1 VLKKLSFL
9 TRVSL
14 LLGFF
19 FTLDKVLGFVR
30 TILIARQ
37 FQLSYELDAFNAAN
51 NLPNLLFVL
60 ISGGGLSMALIPVLS
75 EYLTAKGRRV
85 AWDLFSRVGN
95 LAFLVTITIAVV
107 IAIFAG
113 PIVRSQI
120 GIAPGFSPDRQRLIA
135 QLMQLNLIATCIFSL
150 SGLVTAGLQTNQHFF
165 LPALAPILY
174 NVGQIFGV
182 LVLSPTTPYT
192 IGPLTLPA
200 FGFGVQGLVYGVII
214 GAVLHLAIQIPG
226 LIRYQ
231 FHWIPAIDIRN
242 TGVIEVL
249 RVLGPRLLTMF
260 LIQLMFIARD
270 NLASRLGQVGAI
282 TSLTYGWMIMQV
294 PETLIGTAIATAI
307 LPTLAE
313 LASRGNWADFRTTVE
328 KAFRVVI
335 VLSLPVTAVMAAG
348 IRPLVAVA
356 FHFDAAGTALLTWT
370 TRVYLLTLAGYNM
383 QEIMARAFYSRRE
396 AIYPLYS
403 ALIRIGLYL
412 LIGISVVVFFR
423 RLGAPAIAA
432 AELSLTVEALI
443 MLVWLNRRLEHK
455 VTAWS
460 AFFRGLGAAVLS
472 GLAAYALALY
482 LPGPAFVTALV
493 GMAAGGLLSLPI
505 IWPDVRL
512 LLRL

>member
-1 VLKKLSFL
+1 MKKLSFL
-9 TRVSL
+9 TRISL

-19 FTLDKVLGFVR
+19 FTLDKILGFVR

-37 FQLSYELDAFNAAN
+37 FTLSYELDAFNAAN
-51 NLPNLLFVL
+51 NLPNLLFEL
-60 ISGGGLSMALIPVLS
+60 ISGGALSMAFIPVLS
-75 EYLTAKGRRV
+75 EYLTTKGRRP

-95 LAFLVTITIAVV
+95 LAFVVTVFIAVV

-120 GIAPGFSPDRQRLIA
+120 GIAPGFTPDRQRLIA

-150 SGLVTAGLQTNQHFF
+150 SGLVTAGLQTNEHFF

-174 NVGQIFGV
+174 NIGQIFGV
-182 LVLSPTTPYT
+182 LVLSPKTPYS

-200 FGFGVQGLVYGVII
+200 FGLGVYGLVYGVII

-226 LIRYQ
+226 LIHYQ
-231 FHWIPAIDIRN
+231 FHWTPAFDIRS

-249 RVLGPRLLTMF
+249 RVVGPRLLTMF
-260 LIQLMFIARD
+260 LIQFMFIIRN

-294 PETLIGTAIATAI
+294 PETLIGSAIATAI

-313 LASRGNWADFRTTVE
+313 LAAKGNWGDFRTMVE
-328 KAFRVVI
+328 KAFRVV
-335 VLSLPVTAVMAAG
+335 VALSLPVAAVMAAG
-348 IRPLVAVA
+348 MRPLVAVA
-356 FHFDAAGTALLTWT
+356 FHFDTAGTTLVTWT
-370 TRVYLLTLAGYNM
+370 TRVYLLTLVGYVM
-383 QEIMARAFYSRRE
+383 QEIMARAFYARRE

-412 LIGISVVVFFR
+412 AIGVSATLFFQ

-432 AELSLTVEALI
+432 ADLSLTVEALI
-443 MLVWLNRRLEHK
+443 MLIWLNHRLEYR

-460 AFFRGLGAAVLS
+460 ALFRGLGAAVFG
-472 GLAAYALALY
+472 GLVAYALALY
-482 LPGPAFVTALV
+482 LPGPALATALV
-493 GMAAGGLLSLPI
+493 GMVAGGVLSLAVV
-505 IWPDVRL
+505 WPDVRL